1 MTESTDHLIL
11 EHLRGIRAK
20 QDQHSEEFQGLKLRM
35 SSMETQM
42 ANVHSDLAIL
52 HNRIDKVEQRLERI
66 ERRLELTNA

>member
-1 MTESTDHLIL
+1 MTENAENLIL
-11 EHLRGIRAK
+11 EHLRVIRAK
-20 QDQHSEEFQGLKLRM
+20 LDQHSEEFHGLKLRM
-35 SSMETQM
+35 SSMETQT